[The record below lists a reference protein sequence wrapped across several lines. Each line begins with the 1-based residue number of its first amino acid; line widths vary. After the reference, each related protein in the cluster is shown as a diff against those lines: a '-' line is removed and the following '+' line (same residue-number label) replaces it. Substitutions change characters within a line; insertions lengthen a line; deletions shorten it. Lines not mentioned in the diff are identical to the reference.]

1 LKKNTIAN
9 NFQLWGDY
17 AWPKDGDEWDG
28 QAIGCNKPYEG
39 WKRSLVEALIRPYIN
54 HSSTVLEIG
63 SGHGRWSKEI
73 APLCGNLIL
82 VDLSPSCIE
91 YCRSLFKD
99 RSNVSFV
106 VNQGNDLTG
115 IPDES
120 IDFVWSYDVF
130 VHIGSAEIEAYF
142 GEIRRVLRPKGTAV
156 IHHAGRRHLLLP
168 LRFLRESPTGSRIY
182 NFITINVFAE
192 ELGWRSDVSRALVRR
207 LARRQGLIVEA
218 QVNRWGENA
227 ELGVPRF
234 RDAVSILQ
242 RPG

>member
-1 LKKNTIAN
+1 LKKNSVEN
-9 NFQLWGDY
+9 NLRIWSLYD
-17 AWPKDGDEWDG
+17 WPQDGDEWNG
-28 QAIGCNKPYEG
+28 QAIGCNKPYEE
-39 WKRSLVEALIRPYIN
+39 WKRSLVEAFIRPN
-54 HSSTVLEIG
+54 VTRSSTVLEIG

-106 VNQGNDLTG
+106 VNQGKELTG
-115 IPDES
+115 VPDGS

-142 GEIRRVLRPKGTAV
+142 GEIRRVLRPKGKAV
-156 IHHAGRRHLLLP
+156 IHHAGRRHLFLP

-182 NFITINVFAE
+182 NLITIGVFAE
-192 ELGWRSDVSRALVRR
+192 EIGWRSDVSLALVRK
-207 LARRQGLIVEA
+207 LARRQGLVVEA
-218 QVNRWGENA
+218 QANRWGKKG

-234 RDAVSILQ
+234 RDAISIL